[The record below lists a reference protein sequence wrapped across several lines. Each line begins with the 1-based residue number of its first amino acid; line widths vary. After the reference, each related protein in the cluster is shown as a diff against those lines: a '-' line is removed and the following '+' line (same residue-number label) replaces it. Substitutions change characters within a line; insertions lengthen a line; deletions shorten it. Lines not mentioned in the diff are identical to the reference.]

1 MDKSSDSK
9 KESSRLAE
17 VTRVL
22 RQHEVMRGMTPEK
35 LCAVMEDLGPTYIK
49 LGQLLSNR
57 SDILPKEYCD
67 VLNKLRTEVEPMPF
81 EDVISV
87 IEESYGCKWNDV
99 FQSIDQE
106 PLGSASIAQVHRAV
120 LQDGDE
126 VVVKVQR
133 RGIYDTMKRD
143 VNMMKRMIRF
153 LPATS
158 FKSTLNLDQTI
169 DELWFSAQEEM
180 NFLTEASNMESFE
193 RCNRDVRFIDVPKLY
208 RQYTTE
214 HVLVMEYIDY
224 IPINDRH
231 QLQSNGYDLR
241 EIGTKLVDNYMKQV
255 MDDGFFHADP
265 HQGNVGIRDGRIV
278 WFDMGM
284 MGRLT
289 QQDREA
295 INLAVEG
302 ISEKDTGKV
311 EDAIMGLGEF
321 RGAPKRHQLYKDVDN
336 LMLRYFSLDFGD
348 IDVAEVIQSLLEIMK
363 NNNMV
368 MPQALTLLARG
379 LTQIEGVL
387 MQICPDISIMEV
399 ARNRMQQYYL
409 DLSNLR
415 KALKE
420 DGFKMVNG
428 YKAMIELPSQASRL
442 LRNYE
447 KGQTRINLDLHSS
460 EELTLLLHH
469 LTRNMVIGLWVAALL
484 IGSSILCT
492 TDMVPKI
499 MGIPFLG
506 ALGFLAALVIAGFV
520 FIRFCFRRLRQRRQ
534 NKPKKK

>member
-67 VLNKLRTEVEPMPF
+67 ALNKLRTEVEPMPF

-106 PLGSASIAQVHRAV
+106 PLGSASIAQAHRAV

>member
-67 VLNKLRTEVEPMPF
+67 ALNKLRTEVEPMPF

>member
-67 VLNKLRTEVEPMPF
+67 ALNKLRTEVEPMPF

-289 QQDREA
+289 QQDRVA

>member
-67 VLNKLRTEVEPMPF
+67 ALNKLRTEVEPMPF

-295 INLAVEG
+295 INLAVKG

>member
-1 MDKSSDSK
+1 
-9 KESSRLAE
+9 
-17 VTRVL
+17 
-22 RQHEVMRGMTPEK
+22 
-35 LCAVMEDLGPTYIK
+35 
-49 LGQLLSNR
+49 
-57 SDILPKEYCD
+57 
-67 VLNKLRTEVEPMPF
+67 
-81 EDVISV
+81 
-87 IEESYGCKWNDV
+87 
-99 FQSIDQE
+99 
-106 PLGSASIAQVHRAV
+106 
-120 LQDGDE
+120 
-126 VVVKVQR
+126 
-133 RGIYDTMKRD
+133 
-143 VNMMKRMIRF
+143 
-153 LPATS
+153 
-158 FKSTLNLDQTI
+158 
-169 DELWFSAQEEM
+169 
-180 NFLTEASNMESFE
+180 MESFE

>member
-67 VLNKLRTEVEPMPF
+67 ALNKLRTEVEPMPF

-169 DELWFSAQEEM
+169 DELWFSAQEM

>member
-67 VLNKLRTEVEPMPF
+67 ALNKLRTEVEPMPF

-460 EELTLLLHH
+460 EE
-469 LTRNMVIGLWVAALL
+469 RNMVIGLWVAALL